1 LLRQV
6 GRGGIGTVYRA
17 RDERTGEIVAVKV
30 LPSPQEDPVAARRL
44 AREFQALYPIEHP
57 NIVRVLDAGVEGA
70 IPFLAMEFVEGLNL
84 RSYLAL
90 DLEELPWLHGGE
102 VARRARAAPDPSSEV
117 GDVAARTPAG
127 QGPAVDI
134 DAWLEEPDSAE
145 LPRPARSRGS
155 APLPAEPLPTEDRE
169 HLNQPSRI
177 ARLKDALVQV
187 LDGLGYIHG
196 RGMVHRDL
204 KPTNILVDE
213 DRVARLVDFGLV
225 KIVAA
230 ESDGTTL
237 TGRTVGTYRY
247 MSPEQAQGEPLDG
260 RADLY
265 SLGAVVYDLLAGRP
279 PFTHGKPYELF
290 EALLSEEPP
299 PLTLL
304 NPEVDAQLAQ
314 IAHRLLRKDPQDRF
328 QTAEEIQTLLLEG

>member
-1 LLRQV
+1 LLRRV
-6 GRGGIGTVYRA
+6 GRGGIGTVFRA
-17 RDERTGEIVAVKV
+17 RDERTGEVVAVKL

-70 IPFLAMEFVEGLNL
+70 APYLVMEFVEGLNL

-90 DLEELPWLHGGE
+90 DLDELPWLHGGD
-102 VARRARAAPDPSSEV
+102 VARRARAAPDPSTDTAERSPR
-117 GDVAARTPAG
+117 GAG
-127 QGPAVDI
+127 MDL
-134 DAWLEEPDSAE
+134 DALFDEPDTE
-145 LPRPARSRGS
+145 DLPRPRPARGA
-155 APLPAEPLPTEDRE
+155 APLAAEPLAPEDRE
-169 HLNQPSRI
+169 HLNAPERI

-187 LDGLGYIHG
+187 LDGLAYIHG
-196 RGMVHRDL
+196 KGMVHRDL

-213 DRVARLVDFGLV
+213 DRVARLLDFGLV

-230 ESDGTTL
+230 GEDSTTL

-265 SLGAVVYDLLAGRP
+265 SLGAVIYDLLAGRP

-290 EALLSEEPP
+290 EALLTEEPA

-304 NPEVDAQLAQ
+304 NPEVDTQLAT
-314 IAHRLLRKDPQDRF
+314 IATRLLRKDPQDRF
-328 QTAEEIQTLLLEG
+328 QTAEEIQTLLLDG